1 MRSWVGPNP
10 VWPVSLKGEIR
21 TQTCADGGPSED
33 TRRATYKLRSK
44 ASEETK
50 CQHLHFYSLKCEEI
64 NSCCL
69 SHQSVTLYDSPRRL
83 IQYTTALSS
92 AYKQGQENHDGVMSR
107 ILKNKDLRQLVTEI
121 WVVHLYQEVSLPLSY
136 DVLTEML
143 IFDPLITLF

>member
-1 MRSWVGPNP
+1 M
-10 VWPVSLKGEIR
+10 
-21 TQTCADGGPSED
+21 
-33 TRRATYKLRSK
+33 
-44 ASEETK
+44 
-50 CQHLHFYSLKCEEI
+50 
-64 NSCCL
+64 
-69 SHQSVTLYDSPRRL
+69 TLYDSPRRL